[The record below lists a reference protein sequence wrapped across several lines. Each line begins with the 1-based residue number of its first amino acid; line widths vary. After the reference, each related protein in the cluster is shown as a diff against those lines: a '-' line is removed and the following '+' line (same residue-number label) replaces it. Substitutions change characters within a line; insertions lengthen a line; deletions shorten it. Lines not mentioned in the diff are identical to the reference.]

1 MPDDTIVNSLLRDI
15 PAFTALLVL
24 TIFVLRWI
32 AARDAST
39 QAAIVKMIETHR
51 NCLHDITREHAA
63 TVDKITTD
71 HKLSLDGN
79 TQALR
84 ELATTV
90 TDLRVRIADRRHGMT
105 RPDPPPG

>member
-1 MPDDTIVNSLLRDI
+1 MPDDSIVNSLLRDI

-39 QAAIVKMIETHR
+39 QAAIVKMVETHR
-51 NCLHDITREHAA
+51 DCLRDVTREHAA
-63 TVDKITTD
+63 TVDKVATD

-79 TQALR
+79 TLALR
-84 ELATTV
+84 ELAGSV
-90 TDLRVRIADRRHGMT
+90 TDLRVQLADRRHGMI
-105 RPDPPPG
+105 RPDPPPD